1 LAKRGLSIIAT
12 EHDPNIVAMF
22 SDEVMLMKDG
32 KIVAYGEPHE
42 VISEDTMKSLYSV
55 DVEVMSLSD
64 GDNNC
69 NRRLKLIV
77 PRIALQ

>member
-1 LAKRGLSIIAT
+1 
-12 EHDPNIVAMF
+12 
-22 SDEVMLMKDG
+22 MKDG

-42 VISEDTMKSLYSV
+42 VISEDTMKSLYGV

-69 NRRLKLIV
+69 SRRLKLIV